1 MDVGF
6 INNITGT
13 IMYVDES
20 RVEWY
25 KAAGYKLA
33 AKSVRE
39 EPTKPVKKA
48 TIKKK

>member
-13 IMYVDES
+13 VMYVHES
-20 RVEWY
+20 RVEEY

-33 AKSVRE
+33 ANASDA
-39 EPTKPVKKA
+39 EPVAKPVKKKA
-48 TIKKK
+48 SKK